1 MLPIQIDEST
11 TRGDVVEFGGG
22 RLARAPG
29 EATVADAMVQR
40 PKLLPSTAT
49 VLDVRDFFRDDHVHA
64 ALVVDGDRLLAVVE
78 PDDLESD
85 DLESDD
91 LEAGEDGPART
102 MGTLL
107 GRTVAPYA
115 DLWTIWRWMTSHGRR
130 RMAVIEDGHCV
141 GLLCLKR
148 SGRGFCSDAG
158 VRARALTR

>member
-1 MLPIQIDEST
+1 
-11 TRGDVVEFGGG
+11 
-22 RLARAPG
+22 
-29 EATVADAMVQR
+29 MVQR

-64 ALVVDGDRLLAVVE
+64 ALVVDGDRLLAVIE
-78 PDDLESD
+78 PD

-91 LEAGEDGPART
+91 LEAGEDGPARA

-115 DLWTIWRWMTSHGRR
+115 DLWTIWRWMTSNGRR
-130 RMAVIEDGHCV
+130 RMAVIEDGRCV

-158 VRARALTR
+158 VRARALAR